1 MINAVEEGRKQTRKV
16 IDSFMGFFLPEKKQ
30 KNLYGGE
37 MSYRVL
43 AINPGSTSTKIAV
56 FDDENPVFEKTLRHD
71 PVELDK
77 YGGIIEQ
84 YDYRKALVMEAME
97 ENKVHPNSL
106 HAVVGRGGLVRPV
119 SGGTWKINEGMLRDL
134 KDPNLWGRIHASNLG
149 AFIAKAIAEPL
160 NIPCFI
166 VDPVVVDEF
175 DDIARISG
183 IPEIER
189 KSLLHALNIRYIGRL
204 LAKKLG
210 KDIGDANLI
219 GVHMG
224 GGISVA
230 AIKNGRVVDV
240 NNALLGMGPFS
251 PQRAGALPI
260 GDLLDLAYSG
270 KYTKKELT
278 TYLTKTAG
286 LMAYLGTDSG
296 IEINKRI
303 EAGDEYAK
311 KIQDAMC
318 YQVAKEIGA
327 CATVL
332 CGKVDGI
339 YLSGGLVYN
348 AHIVDAI
355 KERVDFI
362 APLFLYPGEKE
373 MEALCMGGVR
383 VLSGL
388 EEAQE
393 YPY

>member
-1 MINAVEEGRKQTRKV
+1 MT
-16 IDSFMGFFLPEKKQ
+16 
-30 KNLYGGE
+30 
-37 MSYRVL
+37 YRVL

-56 FDDENPVFEKTLRHD
+56 FDDKEPVFEKTLRHD
-71 PVELDK
+71 PAELDK
-77 YGGIIEQ
+77 FGGIIEQ
-84 YDYRKALVMEAME
+84 YDFRKTLVMEAMA
-97 ENKVHPNSL
+97 ENNVSPESL

-119 SGGTWKINEGMLRDL
+119 SGGTWKISQSMLDDL
-134 KDPNLWGRIHASNLG
+134 KDPTRWGRIHASNLG
-149 AFIAKAIAEPL
+149 AFIAKAIADPL
-160 NIPCFI
+160 GIPSFI

-204 LAKKLG
+204 LATELG
-210 KDIGDANLI
+210 KDIREANMI
-219 GVHMG
+219 AVHMG

-270 KYTKKELT
+270 NYTKKELCN
-278 TYLTKTAG
+278 YLTKSAG

-303 EAGDEYAK
+303 TEGDEYAK

-332 CGKVDGI
+332 CGKVDAI

-348 AHIVDAI
+348 AHVVDAI
-355 KERVDFI
+355 RERVEFI
-362 APLFLYPGEKE
+362 APLHIYPGEKE
-373 MEALCMGGVR
+373 MEALSQGGVR

-388 EEAQE
+388 EEALE

>member
-1 MINAVEEGRKQTRKV
+1 
-16 IDSFMGFFLPEKKQ
+16 
-30 KNLYGGE
+30 

-56 FDDENPVFEKTLRHD
+56 YEDSTPLFEKTLRHD
-71 PVELDK
+71 PAELEP
-77 YGGIIEQ
+77 YPTIIDQ
-84 YDYRKALVMEAME
+84 YDFRKQLVMEAMA
-97 ENKVHPNSL
+97 ENNVKPESL

-119 SGGTWKINEGMLRDL
+119 SGGTRKVNDAMLRDL
-134 KDPNLWGRIHASNLG
+134 KDPSLWGRIHASNLG
-149 AFIAKAIAEPL
+149 AFIAKAVAEPL
-160 NIPCFI
+160 GIPYYI

-189 KSLLHALNIRYIGRL
+189 KSLLHALNIRYILRL
-204 LAKKLG
+204 LAKELG
-210 KDIGDANLI
+210 KELHEVNLI

-230 AIKNGRVVDV
+230 AIKCGRIVDV

-260 GDLLDLAYSG
+260 GDLLDMAYSG

-296 IEINKRI
+296 IEVNKRI
-303 EAGDEYAK
+303 KEGDQKAK
-311 KIQDAMC
+311 QILDAMC

-327 CATVL
+327 SAAVL
-332 CGKVDGI
+332 NGKVDGI
-339 YLSGGLVYN
+339 FLSGGLVYN
-348 AHIVDAI
+348 EYIVEAI
-355 KERVDFI
+355 RARVEFI
-362 APLFLYPGEKE
+362 APLYLYPGEKE
-373 MEALCMGGVR
+373 MEALSQGGIR
-383 VLSGL
+383 VLQGL

>member
-1 MINAVEEGRKQTRKV
+1 
-16 IDSFMGFFLPEKKQ
+16 
-30 KNLYGGE
+30 

-56 FDDENPVFEKTLRHD
+56 YDDSTPLFEKTLRHD
-71 PVELDK
+71 PSELQP
-77 YGGIIEQ
+77 YPTIIDQ
-84 YDYRKALVMEAME
+84 YDFRKKLVMEAME
-97 ENKVHPNSL
+97 ENSVKPESL
-106 HAVVGRGGLVRPV
+106 DAVVGRGGLVRPV
-119 SGGTWKINEGMLRDL
+119 SGGTWKVNDAMLRDL
-134 KDPNLWGRIHASNLG
+134 RDPSLWGRIHASNLG
-149 AFIAKAIAEPL
+149 AFIAKAVAEPL
-160 NIPCFI
+160 HIPYYI

-175 DDIARISG
+175 DDIARVSG

-189 KSLLHALNIRYIGRL
+189 KSLLHALNIRYILRL
-204 LAKKLG
+204 LATELG
-210 KDIGDANLI
+210 KELSEANMI

-230 AIKNGRVVDV
+230 AIKNGRIVDV

-260 GDLLDLAYSG
+260 GDLLDMAYSG
-270 KYTKKELT
+270 KYTQKELT

-296 IEINKRI
+296 IEVNNRI
-303 EAGDEYAK
+303 QAGDKKAK
-311 KIQDAMC
+311 DILDAMC
-318 YQVAKEIGA
+318 YQVAKEVGA

-339 YLSGGLVYN
+339 FLSGGLVYN
-348 AHIVDAI
+348 EYIVNTI
-355 KERVDFI
+355 RQRTQFI
-362 APLFLYPGEKE
+362 APLYLYPGEKE
-373 MEALCMGGVR
+373 MEALSQGGVR
-383 VLSGL
+383 VLKGL

>member
-1 MINAVEEGRKQTRKV
+1 MT
-16 IDSFMGFFLPEKKQ
+16 
-30 KNLYGGE
+30 
-37 MSYRVL
+37 YRVL

-56 FDDENPVFEKTLRHD
+56 FDDATPLFEKTLRHD
-71 PVELDK
+71 PAELDK

-84 YDYRKALVMEAME
+84 HDFRKTLVMEAMA
-97 ENKVHPNSL
+97 ENNVTPQSL

-119 SGGTWKINEGMLRDL
+119 SGGTWKISEAMLRDL
-134 KDPNLWGRIHASNLG
+134 KDPSLWGRIHASNLG
-149 AFIAKAIAEPL
+149 AFIAKAIADPL
-160 NIPCFI
+160 GIPAFI

-204 LAKKLG
+204 LATELG
-210 KDIGDANLI
+210 KDISEANLI

-230 AIKNGRVVDV
+230 AIKNGRIVDV

-270 KYTKKELT
+270 KYSKKELS
-278 TYLTKTAG
+278 TYLTKAGG

-296 IEINKRI
+296 IEVENRI

-311 KIQDAMC
+311 LIRDAMC

-327 CATVL
+327 CAAVL
-332 CGKVDGI
+332 CGKVDAI

-348 AHIVDAI
+348 HQIVDI
-355 KERVDFI
+355 IRERVEFI
-362 APLFLYPGEKE
+362 APLHVYPGEKE
-373 MEALCMGGVR
+373 MEALSQGGVR

-388 EEAQE
+388 ETALD

>member
-1 MINAVEEGRKQTRKV
+1 
-16 IDSFMGFFLPEKKQ
+16 
-30 KNLYGGE
+30 

-56 FDDENPVFEKTLRHD
+56 FDGNIPVFEKTLRHD
-71 PVELDK
+71 PAELDK
-77 YGGIIEQ
+77 FGGIIEQ
-84 YDYRKALVMEAME
+84 YDFRKTLVMEAME
-97 ENKVHPNSL
+97 ENKVHPDSL

-119 SGGTWKINEGMLRDL
+119 NGGTWKISENMLRDL
-134 KDPNLWGRIHASNLG
+134 KDPTLWGRIHASNLG
-149 AFIAKAIAEPL
+149 AFIAKAIADPL
-160 NIPCFI
+160 NIPCYI

-189 KSLLHALNIRYIGRL
+189 KSLLHALNIRYIARL
-204 LAKKLG
+204 LAAKLG
-210 KDIGDANLI
+210 KDIAHANLI

-230 AIKNGRVVDV
+230 AIKNGRIVDV

-260 GDLLDLAYSG
+260 GDLLDMAYSG
-270 KYTKKELT
+270 KWTKKELSN
-278 TYLTKTAG
+278 YLTKTAG

-348 AHIVDAI
+348 SHIADAI
-355 KERVDFI
+355 KERTQFI
-362 APLFLYPGEKE
+362 APLHLYPGEKE
-373 MEALCMGGVR
+373 MEALCQGGER
-383 VLSGL
+383 VLSGQ
-388 EEAQE
+388 EAAQD